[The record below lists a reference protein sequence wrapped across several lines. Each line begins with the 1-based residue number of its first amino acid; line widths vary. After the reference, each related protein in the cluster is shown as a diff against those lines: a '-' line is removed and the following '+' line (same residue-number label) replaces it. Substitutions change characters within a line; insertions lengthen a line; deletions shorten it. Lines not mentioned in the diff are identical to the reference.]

1 MSPNTKYDVVI
12 QKNFGIDHTISLDEF
27 FKKLSSESIIKKEEV
42 KEAFKGYITKYG
54 FKTDCSDHL
63 TRVIYLDLPEVQE
76 KDSHLHELIQ
86 QDTALALR
94 AFYEALRELRVDI
107 RGFSIGFKGARV

>member
-1 MSPNTKYDVVI
+1 MSPNTKYDVII
-12 QKNFGIDHTISLDEF
+12 QKNFGVGHTISLDEF
-27 FKKLSSESIIKKEEV
+27 SKKLSSEPVIKKEEV
-42 KEAFKGYITKYG
+42 KEAFKEYIAKHG
-54 FKTDCSDHL
+54 FKTDCSNYF
-63 TRVIYLDLPEVQE
+63 TRTIYLDLPEVQ
-76 KDSHLHELIQ
+76 KKAPRLYELIQ